1 MRVQLA
7 AAAMLLI
14 CSTNAFADPGHGGD
28 GGGRSD
34 RGGFNGSDN
43 EQSPNGNADIA
54 QSLREAQ
61 EAVNEAKK
69 NPTDDAISRALELS
83 IGVEVTAALNDEE
96 EKGNGWSN
104 KAEKVY
110 DKAADI
116 CGC

>member
-7 AAAMLLI
+7 VTALFLLG
-14 CSTNAFADPGHGGD
+14 STGAFADPGHGAD

-34 RGGFNGSDN
+34 RGGYNGSDN
-43 EQSPNGNADIA
+43 EHSPYGNADIA

-61 EAVNEAKK
+61 AAVNAAKH
-69 NPTDDAISRALELS
+69 NPTDDTISRALELS

-104 KAEKVY
+104 RAGKLYDRAAE
-110 DKAADI
+110 I